1 MTRKIIT
8 RIAASFAAIIVLASC
23 RVDTDITLA
32 VKPNGTGTISVVIT
46 ADKDIVAKAP
56 GLKADVRTDDLVAAG
71 WKVLGPTDTKDGG
84 LSITLTHEFLG
95 PAEATT
101 LLGQLNG
108 TRGPL
113 HEMVITRTGKDT
125 NSTYTLAGRLEVNGG
140 LSAFA
145 DDATLNLLG
154 SAPYAADVQAAG
166 LDLGDAVG
174 ITFNTKLPG
183 KVNSTTGQAT
193 DGVITW
199 RVPMDGTPTSLAT
212 SVTNVDIASSISRFA
227 KVLVRGLLYLWII
240 ASVIL
245 ILLVLRARNRRRPTP
260 RI

>member
-1 MTRKIIT
+1 MTRKIIA
-8 RIAASFAAIIVLASC
+8 RIAASIAAVIVLSSC
-23 RVDTDITLA
+23 RVDTDVTLA

-46 ADKDIVAKAP
+46 ADKDILTKAP
-56 GLKADVRTDDLVAAG
+56 GLKADIRTDDLVAAG
-71 WKVLGPTDTKDGG
+71 WKVQGPTDTKDGG
-84 LSITLTHEFLG
+84 LTITLTHGFMG
-95 PAEATT
+95 SAEATV
-101 LLGQLNG
+101 LLGQISG

-154 SAPYAADVQAAG
+154 GAPYAADVQEAG

-174 ITFNTKLPG
+174 ITFNAILPG
-183 KVNSTTGQAT
+183 EVNNTTGQAT
-193 DGVITW
+193 EGVISW

-212 SVTNVDIASSISRFA
+212 SVTNVDVASSIARFA
-227 KVLVRGLLYLWII
+227 KVLVLGLMYLWII
-240 ASVIL
+240 GSAIL
-245 ILLVLRARNRRRPTP
+245 ILLVVRARNRRRPTP

>member
-1 MTRKIIT
+1 MTRT
-8 RIAASFAAIIVLASC
+8 VVARLAASIAAVIVLSSC
-23 RVDTDITLA
+23 RVDSDITLA
-32 VKPNGTGTISVVIT
+32 VKPNGTGNISVVIT
-46 ADKDIVAKAP
+46 ADKNIVAKAP
-56 GLKADVRTDDLVAAG
+56 GLKADIRTDDLVAAG
-71 WKVLGPTDTKDGG
+71 WKVEGPTDTKDGG
-84 LSITLTHEFLG
+84 MTITLTHDFMG

-101 LLGQLNG
+101 LLGQISG

-140 LSAFA
+140 LEAFA

-154 SAPYAADVQAAG
+154 GAPYAADVQAAG

-174 ITFNTKLPG
+174 ITFNAVLPG
-183 KVNSTTGQAT
+183 TVNNTTGQAA
-193 DGVITW
+193 DGIISW

-227 KVLVRGLLYLWII
+227 KVFVLGLLYLWII

-245 ILLVLRARNRRRPTP
+245 ILMVLRARNRRRPTP

>member
-1 MTRKIIT
+1 MTRT
-8 RIAASFAAIIVLASC
+8 VVARLAASIAAVVVLSSC
-23 RVDTDITLA
+23 RVDSNITLA
-32 VKPNGTGTISVVIT
+32 VKPNGSGNISVVIT
-46 ADKDIVAKAP
+46 ADKDIVAKAN
-56 GLKADVRTDDLVAAG
+56 GLKADIRTDDLVAAG
-71 WKVLGPTDTKDGG
+71 WKVVGPTDTNDGG
-84 LSITLTHEFLG
+84 LTITLTHDFMG

-101 LLGQLNG
+101 LLGQISG

-140 LSAFA
+140 LQAFA

-174 ITFNTKLPG
+174 ITFNAILPG
-183 KVNSTTGQAT
+183 EVNNTTGQAAN
-193 DGVITW
+193 GVISW

-227 KVLVRGLLYLWII
+227 KVLVLGLLYLWII

-245 ILLVLRARNRRRPTP
+245 IFMVLRARNRRRPTP

>member
-8 RIAASFAAIIVLASC
+8 RVATAFAAIIVLSSC
-23 RVDTDITLA
+23 RVDSDITLA
-32 VKPNGTGTISVVIT
+32 VQPNGTGEISVVIT

-84 LSITLTHEFLG
+84 LTITLTHEFLG

-125 NSTYTLAGRLEVNGG
+125 NSTYTVAGRLEVNGG
-140 LSAFA
+140 LDAFA

-154 SAPYAADVQAAG
+154 GAPYAADVQAAG

-174 ITFNTKLPG
+174 ITFTAILPG
-183 KVNSTTGQAT
+183 KVNSTTGQTA
-193 DGVITW
+193 DGVISW

-227 KVLVRGLLYLWII
+227 KVLVLGLLYLWII
-240 ASVIL
+240 GSVVL
-245 ILLVLRARNRRRPTP
+245 IFMVMRARNRRRPTP

>member
-1 MTRKIIT
+1 VTHKIIV
-8 RIAASFAAIIVLASC
+8 RIVAAFAAVIVLASC
-23 RVDTDITLA
+23 RVDLDITLA
-32 VKPNGTGTISVVIT
+32 VQPNGTGEISVVIT

-56 GLKADVRTDDLVAAG
+56 GLKADVRTGDLVAAG

-84 LSITLTHEFLG
+84 LTITLTHEFLG

-101 LLGQLNG
+101 LLGQISG

-154 SAPYAADVQAAG
+154 EAPYAADVQTAG

-174 ITFNTKLPG
+174 ITFNAILPG
-183 KVNSTTGQAT
+183 TVNSTTGQTA
-193 DGVITW
+193 DGVISW

-227 KVLVRGLLYLWII
+227 KVLVLGLLYLWII
-240 ASVIL
+240 GSVVL
-245 ILLVLRARNRRRPTP
+245 IFMVMRARNRRRPTP

>member
-1 MTRKIIT
+1 MTHKIIA
-8 RIAASFAAIIVLASC
+8 RIAAAFAAVIVLASC
-23 RVDTDITLA
+23 RVDSDITLA
-32 VKPNGTGTISVVIT
+32 VQPNGTGEISVVIT

-71 WKVLGPTDTKDGG
+71 WKVHGPTDTKDGG
-84 LSITLTHEFLG
+84 LTITLTHEFLG

-140 LSAFA
+140 LNAFA

-154 SAPYAADVQAAG
+154 GAPYAADVQAAG

-174 ITFNTKLPG
+174 ITFNAILPG
-183 KVNSTTGQAT
+183 TVNNTTGQTA
-193 DGVITW
+193 DGIISW

-227 KVLVRGLLYLWII
+227 KVVVLGLLYLWII
-240 ASVIL
+240 GSVVL
-245 ILLVLRARNRRRPTP
+245 IFMVMRARNRRRPTP

>member
-8 RIAASFAAIIVLASC
+8 RIAASIAAVVVLSSC
-23 RVDTDITLA
+23 RVDSNITLA

-46 ADKDIVAKAP
+46 ADKGIVAKAP
-56 GLKADVRTDDLVAAG
+56 GLKADIRTEDLVAAG
-71 WKVLGPTDTKDGG
+71 WKVEGPSDTKDGG
-84 LSITLTHEFLG
+84 LTITLTHDFMG

-101 LLGQLNG
+101 LLGQING

-113 HEMVITRTGKDT
+113 HEMVITRSGKDT
-125 NSTYTLAGRLEVNGG
+125 DSTYTLAGRLEVNGG

-166 LDLGDAVG
+166 LDLGDAVRV
-174 ITFNTKLPG
+174 TFNAKLPG
-183 KVNSTTGQAT
+183 KVNSTTGQST
-193 DGVITW
+193 DGVISW

-212 SVTNVDIASSISRFA
+212 SVTNVDIASSISRVA
-227 KVLVRGLLYLWII
+227 KVLVLGLLYLWLI
-240 ASVIL
+240 ASAIL
-245 ILLVLRARNRRRPTP
+245 IFLVLRARNRRLPTP

>member
-1 MTRKIIT
+1 MLDGKIEGIDNRLKSVEGT
-8 RIAASFAAIIVLASC
+8 QKNQVWTLIILLGSAI
-23 RVDTDITLA
+23 
-32 VKPNGTGTISVVIT
+32 
-46 ADKDIVAKAP
+46 
-56 GLKADVRTDDLVAAG
+56 VAAG
-71 WKVLGPTDTKDGG
+71 WKVEGPTDTKDGG
-84 LSITLTHEFLG
+84 LTITLTHDFMG

-101 LLGQLNG
+101 LLGQISG

-125 NSTYTLAGRLEVNGG
+125 NSTYTLAGRLEINGG
-140 LSAFA
+140 LEAFA

-154 SAPYAADVQAAG
+154 GAPYAADVQAAG

-174 ITFNTKLPG
+174 ITFNAVLPG
-183 KVNSTTGQAT
+183 TVNNTTGQAT
-193 DGVITW
+193 EGAITW

-227 KVLVRGLLYLWII
+227 KVLVLGLLYLWLI

-245 ILLVLRARNRRRPTP
+245 ILMVMRARNRRRPTP

>member
-1 MTRKIIT
+1 MTRTII
-8 RIAASFAAIIVLASC
+8 RRVAASFAAIIVLSSC
-23 RVDTDITLA
+23 RVDSDITLA
-32 VKPNGTGTISVVIT
+32 VKPNGTGEISVVIT

-56 GLKADVRTDDLVAAG
+56 GLKADIRTDDLVAAG
-71 WKVLGPTDTKDGG
+71 WKVVGPADTKDGG
-84 LSITLTHEFLG
+84 LTITLTHDFMG

-101 LLGQLNG
+101 LLGQING

-140 LSAFA
+140 LNAFA

-154 SAPYAADVQAAG
+154 GAPYAADVQAAG

-174 ITFNTKLPG
+174 ITFTAILPG
-183 KVNSTTGQAT
+183 KVNATTGQTA
-193 DGVITW
+193 DGVISW
-199 RVPMDGTPTSLAT
+199 RVPMDGTPTNLAT
-212 SVTNVDIASSISRFA
+212 SITNVDVASSISRFA
-227 KVLVRGLLYLWII
+227 KVLVLGLMYLWII
-240 ASVIL
+240 GSVVL
-245 ILLVLRARNRRRPTP
+245 IFMVLRARNRRRPTP

>member
-1 MTRKIIT
+1 MTRTIIN
-8 RIAASFAAIIVLASC
+8 RVAASFAAIIVLSSC
-23 RVDTDITLA
+23 RVDSDITLA
-32 VKPNGTGTISVVIT
+32 VKPNGSGEVSVVIT
-46 ADKDIVAKAP
+46 ADKDVVAKAP
-56 GLKADVRTDDLVAAG
+56 GLKADIRTDDLVAAG

-84 LSITLTHEFLG
+84 LTITLTHDFLG

-101 LLGQLNG
+101 LLGQING

-140 LSAFA
+140 LNAFA

-154 SAPYAADVQAAG
+154 GAPYAADVQAAG

-174 ITFNTKLPG
+174 ITFTAILPG
-183 KVNSTTGQAT
+183 TVNSTTGQT
-193 DGVITW
+193 SDGVILW

-227 KVLVRGLLYLWII
+227 KVLVLGLLYLWII
-240 ASVIL
+240 GSVVL
-245 ILLVLRARNRRRPTP
+245 IFMVMRARNRRRPTP

>member
-1 MTRKIIT
+1 MTRTII
-8 RIAASFAAIIVLASC
+8 RSVAASFAAIIVLSSC
-23 RVDTDITLA
+23 RVDSDITLA
-32 VKPNGTGTISVVIT
+32 VKPNGTGEISVVIT

-56 GLKADVRTDDLVAAG
+56 GLKADIRTDDLVAAG
-71 WKVLGPTDTKDGG
+71 WKVVGPADTKDGG
-84 LSITLTHEFLG
+84 ITITLTHDFMG

-101 LLGQLNG
+101 LLGQING

-140 LSAFA
+140 LNAFA

-154 SAPYAADVQAAG
+154 GAPYAADVQAAG

-174 ITFNTKLPG
+174 ITFTAILPG
-183 KVNSTTGQAT
+183 KVNATTGQTA
-193 DGVITW
+193 DGVISW
-199 RVPMDGTPTSLAT
+199 RVPMDGTPTNLAT
-212 SVTNVDIASSISRFA
+212 SITNVDVASSISRFA
-227 KVLVRGLLYLWII
+227 KVLVLGLMYLWII
-240 ASVIL
+240 GSVVL
-245 ILLVLRARNRRRPTP
+245 IFMVLRARNRRRPTP

>member
-1 MTRKIIT
+1 MTRT
-8 RIAASFAAIIVLASC
+8 VVARLAASIAAVVVLSSC
-23 RVDTDITLA
+23 RVDSNITLA
-32 VKPNGTGTISVVIT
+32 VKPNGSGNISVVIT
-46 ADKDIVAKAP
+46 ADKDIVAKAN
-56 GLKADVRTDDLVAAG
+56 GLKADIRTDDLVAAG
-71 WKVLGPTDTKDGG
+71 WKVVGPTDTNDGG
-84 LSITLTHEFLG
+84 LTITLTHDFMG

-101 LLGQLNG
+101 LLGQISG

-140 LSAFA
+140 LQAFA

-174 ITFNTKLPG
+174 ITFNAILPG
-183 KVNSTTGQAT
+183 KVNNTTGQAAN
-193 DGVITW
+193 GVISW

-227 KVLVRGLLYLWII
+227 KVLVLGLLYLWII

-245 ILLVLRARNRRRPTP
+245 IFMVLRARNRRRPTP